1 MNRIQA
7 DRAALFIRGKSSVT
21 STTMSAPE
29 NHDTRGRLLTL
40 LFWGGIGLAPLA
52 ALLLIVVGSST
63 AGLRFAA
70 LLAILAV
77 VAIGLSVTLRRDA
90 SSIKLDI
97 EETLLDE
104 IDMLRNDVRADIT
117 TAARA
122 THRALSEKMGHLHE
136 SVDHV
141 RRQVDAAGFL
151 ELDRAPAAP
160 PMAPPPRRPAVG
172 SAAPPGLV
180 QRTET
185 VRVTTRTI
193 VDPDE
198 DHANSRGNGHRPA
211 LPRGPQQYD
220 DAESAGV
227 RGHRDDRQPARG
239 ALQARDD
246 SWPGQRVVR
255 NDFES
260 AARQSWRDHGEDG
273 DPGNDPRWSAMRG
286 GDRWAEVRQDEHGRE
301 LRMAER
307 RTAIRTDET
316 GTQMRIVDRWSTVRE
331 ERPRSSDPVE
341 TFENTGETRAQRR
354 ARVESEDPGSGAGR
368 GQWTEP
374 DEPRDR
380 RAGGRRSDRDDESRT
395 HRDDAPSW
403 QRDGRDEAR
412 GHRDDSASRGR
423 YDDEAAS
430 RGRRIALP
438 SAERSESRWDEAPSW
453 SAAGRSSRRGGD
465 EPESASRVNGHSRHG
480 HATED
485 ESNDRSWRD
494 SGSHR
499 AIQSRHDADE
509 RGRDDEWRAERD
521 RDDQP
526 HRSRREARE
535 QRTYGEDQ
543 DRRSRREDRD
553 QPAYDERDDRGST
566 RSAGRGSSPQPA
578 RDTVRDSGFVP
589 RPLDQHRW
597 EPSDDHGFGQ
607 DDRGYAAERIP
618 VQRAGEAVRGSEGR
632 RPESRRAADSHSG
645 GRSRDH
651 EDGSSG
657 RSTDHRDPSSHREAP
672 ADRNGRGLDWPPR
685 DGVSWDTT
693 GRREAP
699 AARRDAAVSPAGPRD
714 SQPPQQPGTR
724 PSRRD
729 DDDRWERE
737 PSGQRSQMRRS
748 HDFDVAD
755 ERWR

>member
-1 MNRIQA
+1 
-7 DRAALFIRGKSSVT
+7 
-21 STTMSAPE
+21 MSAPE

-260 AARQSWRDHGEDG
+260 AARQSWRDHGEDD

-453 SAAGRSSRRGGD
+453 SAAGRSSRGGED

-480 HATED
+480 RVTED

-494 SGSHR
+494 PGSHR
-499 AIQSRHDADE
+499 AIQPRHDADE
-509 RGRDDEWRAERD
+509 RGGDGEWRAERD

-535 QRTYGEDQ
+535 QRIYGEDQ

-553 QPAYDERDDRGST
+553 QSAYDERDDRGST
-566 RSAGRGSSPQPA
+566 RSAGRGTSPQAA

-589 RPLDQHRW
+589 RPLDQRRW

-607 DDRGYAAERIP
+607 DDRGYSAERIP
-618 VQRAGEAVRGSEGR
+618 VQRAGEPARGSDGR
-632 RPESRRAADSHSG
+632 RGDRAESSRDADAYSG

-651 EDGSSG
+651 EDGSSS
-657 RSTDHRDPSSHREAP
+657 RSADRRDASNHREALDHRDASGRRDSSSHREAP
-672 ADRNGRGLDWPPR
+672 ADRNGRDLDWPPR

-693 GRREAP
+693 GPREAP
-699 AARRDAAVSPAGPRD
+699 AARRDAAVSPAGPRG

-724 PSRRD
+724 SARRD

-748 HDFDVAD
+748 HDFEVTD